1 MDEVE
6 DWRLATWR
14 LTMEAVWPA
23 SRRVGEK
30 VALEG
35 LLVALLVG
43 NGWPELAVEMGVKP
57 RRVN

>member
-1 MDEVE
+1 
-6 DWRLATWR
+6 
-14 LTMEAVWPA
+14 MEAVCPA

-30 VALEG
+30 VAREG
-35 LLVALLVG
+35 LLVALLLVG

>member
-1 MDEVE
+1 
-6 DWRLATWR
+6 
-14 LTMEAVWPA
+14 MEAVCPA

-30 VALEG
+30 VAREG
-35 LLVALLVG
+35 LLVALLLLVG

>member
-1 MDEVE
+1 
-6 DWRLATWR
+6 
-14 LTMEAVWPA
+14 
-23 SRRVGEK
+23 

>member
-1 MDEVE
+1 
-6 DWRLATWR
+6 L
-14 LTMEAVWPA
+14 A

-30 VALEG
+30 VALDG
-35 LLVALLVG
+35 LLVALDG